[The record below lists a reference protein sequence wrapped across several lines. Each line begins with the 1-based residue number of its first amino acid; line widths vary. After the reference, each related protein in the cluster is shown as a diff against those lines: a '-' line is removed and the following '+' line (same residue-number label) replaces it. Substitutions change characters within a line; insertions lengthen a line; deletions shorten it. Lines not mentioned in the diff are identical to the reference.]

1 MFKDDLS
8 QLLAAYQFKNDPRLA
23 EAKKIVLETLR
34 DHQSRLTTIRPPQKE
49 LIQNYQEVLDAFNE
63 ARGGKLYFPYLGSG
77 FGNGALVELLDG
89 SVKYDMISGIGP
101 HYWGHSHP
109 DLTSILFDSI
119 LNDTIM
125 QGHLQQNIE
134 TFHYA
139 ELLIKASGLDHCF
152 FSSSGAMANENAL
165 KIIFQKK
172 HPAQRLLAF
181 DKCFIGRTLSLSQIT
196 DKPAYREN
204 LPHTLYVDHIPYY
217 DEMHPEESTKH
228 ALHVLDT
235 HLKRHPRQHAAMCL
249 ELVQGEAGFR
259 TGTKDFFQ
267 AIMKVLRE
275 HEIAIFVDEV
285 QTFGRTPKLFA
296 FQYYQLEEY
305 VDVVSI
311 GKLSQ
316 VCATLFND
324 EYKPKPGL
332 LSQTFT
338 SSTTALYAGLYI
350 VRQLLNNHYFGP
362 NGKIETIHHE
372 FIRHFERLERLFP
385 DRIKGPYGLGGMIAF
400 TPSNGS
406 AESTG
411 KFVQDLF
418 QGGVI
423 SFIAGAHPSRVR
435 FLVPIGAITSS
446 DIENVMKIV
455 EEVLSL

>member
-1 MFKDDLS
+1 MS
-8 QLLAAYQFKNDPRLA
+8 
-23 EAKKIVLETLR
+23 
-34 DHQSRLTTIRPPQKE
+34 
-49 LIQNYQEVLDAFNE
+49 
-63 ARGGKLYFPYLGSG
+63 
-77 FGNGALVELLDG
+77 
-89 SVKYDMISGIGP
+89 
-101 HYWGHSHP
+101 
-109 DLTSILFDSI
+109 
-119 LNDTIM
+119 
-125 QGHLQQNIE
+125 
-134 TFHYA
+134 
-139 ELLIKASGLDHCF
+139 
-152 FSSSGAMANENAL
+152 
-165 KIIFQKK
+165 
-172 HPAQRLLAF
+172 
-181 DKCFIGRTLSLSQIT
+181 
-196 DKPAYREN
+196 
-204 LPHTLYVDHIPYY
+204 
-217 DEMHPEESTKH
+217 
-228 ALHVLDT
+228 
-235 HLKRHPRQHAAMCL
+235 
-249 ELVQGEAGFR
+249 

-332 LSQTFT
+332 LSQTFS

-418 QGGVI
+418 QAGVI